1 MKTINPTQLV
11 NTSRKWYLIDADGK
25 NLWRLATRVAV
36 LLKWKSKVDF
46 APHLDN
52 WDYVV
57 VLNAWKVAVTW
68 NKAEDKIYHTHSGF
82 IGWIKEINFNTLKA
96 KKPTEALKLA
106 ISGMLPKNK
115 LRDGMLDRLK
125 LELGSTHK
133 YEAQQ
138 PVTIEL

>member
-11 NTSRKWYLIDADGK
+11 NTSRKWYLIDAEGK
-25 NLWRLATRVAV
+25 NLGRLATKVAV
-36 LLKWKSKVDF
+36 LLKGKSKVDF

-52 WDYVV
+52 GDYVV
-57 VLNAWKVAVTW
+57 VLNAGKVAVTG
-68 NKAEDKIYHTHSGF
+68 NKAEDKLYHTHSGF
-82 IGWIKEINFNTLKA
+82 IGGIKEVNFNTLKE

-115 LRDGMLDRLK
+115 LRDGMLSRLK

>member
-106 ISGMLPKNK
+106 ISWMLPKNK

>member
-11 NTSRKWYLIDADGK
+11 NTSRKWYLIDAEGK
-25 NLWRLATRVAV
+25 NLWRLATKVAV

-68 NKAEDKIYHTHSGF
+68 NKAEDKIYHTHSWF
-82 IGWIKEINFNTLKA
+82 IGWIKEVNFNTLKA
-96 KKPTEALKLA
+96 KKPTEALRLA
-106 ISGMLPKNK
+106 ISWMLPKNK

>member
-11 NTSRKWYLIDADGK
+11 NTSRKWYLIDAEGK
-25 NLWRLATRVAV
+25 NLWRLATKVAV

-68 NKAEDKIYHTHSGF
+68 NKAEDKLYHTHSWF
-82 IGWIKEINFNTLKA
+82 IGWIKEVNFNTLKE

-106 ISGMLPKNK
+106 ISWMLPKNK
-115 LRDGMLDRLK
+115 LRDGMLSRLK

>member
-11 NTSRKWYLIDADGK
+11 NTSRKWYLIDAEGK
-25 NLWRLATRVAV
+25 NLWRLATKVAV

-106 ISGMLPKNK
+106 ISWMLPKNK

>member
-68 NKAEDKIYHTHSGF
+68 NKAEDKIYHTHSWF

-106 ISGMLPKNK
+106 ISWMLPKNK